1 MFRSGS
7 SSQALPAPILRQ
19 MSAPV
24 PADEAARLAALRAHH
39 LLDTEPEQAFDDLAR
54 IASIICGTPMATVTL
69 VDADRQWHKA
79 EIGLGETETP
89 RDEAF
94 CAYTILGSDPMVVS
108 DATHD
113 PRFAQFPNVTG
124 ERAIRFYAATPLHSA
139 DGYALGTLC
148 VLDRRP
154 RELTQEQADALTAL
168 GRQAEHLLEMRRSV
182 KALALTQRA
191 LAAGEERL
199 RRILETAGEGYVTI
213 NEHGCITAWNAQAET
228 MFGWTR
234 DEVLGMSLVETIIP
248 ERFADAHRAGLK
260 RFLDTG
266 EVRVMG
272 APVELIGRRR
282 DGREI
287 PLEVTIWATKTDGLV
302 EFSAFLREISERRRA
317 EQLVAL
323 LQQATAA
330 ANEAPGATEA
340 LGRCLDTVCAH
351 TGWPV
356 GHAWLRDEAED
367 VLRSTGRWHLDDPDR
382 FEKFRAV
389 TGKLSFEPSE
399 SVLGRDLGTGQAAW
413 ITCVL
418 DDDRFRRAEA
428 AAGAGLASGIT
439 FPVMIGSEVVAVL
452 EFFTTEPAEPDE
464 RLLDVM
470 GQVGIQ
476 LGRAVERERAARRER
491 ELTERE
497 RQLLAS
503 TGEGIFAIDLDGN
516 CTFANPAASELL
528 GFERDE
534 ILGASP
540 HGLFHHTRPDG
551 TPYPAAEC
559 RILRAMLAG
568 RAIRVDDELLW
579 RADGTPLEAEYSAV
593 PIVSDDQVL
602 GAVVTFTDIT
612 ERRAVERARSMAAE
626 QLERANVELREL
638 DQLRADFVA
647 TVSHELRT
655 PLTSIGGYAELLAD
669 GEAGPLGDQQ
679 QEWVAV
685 IDRNTRRLLTLI
697 EDLLTLS
704 RIEAGRF
711 TSDLRPVE
719 LGSLLE
725 CTVQAIRPAAAAR
738 DLELVADIDDPG
750 LAEADSVQLDRVLL
764 NLLSN
769 AVKFT
774 PVGGRVEV
782 TARQKD
788 GAAVIAVTDTGIG
801 IPLEEQPR
809 LFTRFFRSSTA
820 TEKAIQGTG
829 LGLVIVKNIID
840 QHGGEITVESV
851 PGEGTTVEVTLPLI
865 TSTT

>member
-1 MFRSGS
+1 
-7 SSQALPAPILRQ
+7 

-39 LLDTEPEQAFDDLAR
+39 LLDTEPEEAFDDLAR
-54 IASIICGTPMATVTL
+54 IASVICGTPIATVTL
-69 VDADRQWHKA
+69 IDADRQWHKA
-79 EIGLGETETP
+79 RIGLDDSESP
-89 RDEAF
+89 RDDAF
-94 CAYTILGSDPMVVS
+94 CAYTIVETGPMIVP
-108 DATHD
+108 DALED
-113 PRFAQFPNVTG
+113 ERFAAYPNVLG
-124 ERAIRFYAATPLHSA
+124 NPYIRFYAGTPLRST

-148 VLDRRP
+148 VIDRKP
-154 RELTQEQADALTAL
+154 RELTEEQMDALAAL
-168 GRQAEHLLEMRRSV
+168 GRQAEQLLELRRSV
-182 KALALTQRA
+182 NNLAVTQRA

-213 NEHGCITAWNAQAET
+213 NEHGCITAWNTRAEA
-228 MFGWTR
+228 MFGWAR
-234 DEVLGMSLVETIIP
+234 DEVLGLSLVETIIP
-248 ERFADAHRAGLK
+248 ERFADAHHAGLK
-260 RFLDTG
+260 RFLTTG
-266 EVRVMG
+266 EAHVIG
-272 APVELIGRRR
+272 APVELAGKRR

-287 PLEVTIWATKTDGLV
+287 PLEVTIWATRTDGLI
-302 EFSAFLREISERRRA
+302 EFSAFLREISDRKRA
-317 EQLVAL
+317 QQLVAL
-323 LQQATAA
+323 LQEATAA

-356 GHAWLRDEAED
+356 GHAWLRDQSGGH
-367 VLRSTGRWHLDDPDR
+367 LRSTGQWHLDDPGR
-382 FEKFRAV
+382 LVEFRAV
-389 TGKLSFEPSE
+389 TERLSFAPGE
-399 SVLGRDLGTGQAAW
+399 SVLGRELVPGQAAW
-413 ITCVL
+413 TTRVL
-418 DDDRFRRAEA
+418 DDDRFGRAEA
-428 AAGAGLASGIT
+428 AARAGLASGIS
-439 FPVMIGSEVVAVL
+439 FPVMVGSEAVAVL
-452 EFFTTEPAEPDE
+452 EFFTAEPVEPDKP
-464 RLLDVM
+464 LLDIM

-503 TGEGIFAIDLDGN
+503 TGEGIFAIDLDGC
-516 CTFANPAASELL
+516 CTFANPAAAELL
-528 GFERDE
+528 GFRREE
-534 ILGASP
+534 IVGGSP
-540 HGLFHHTRPDG
+540 HRLFHHTRPDG

-579 RADGTPLEAEYSAV
+579 RADGTPLEVEYSAV
-593 PIVSDDQVL
+593 PIVSGDQVL
-602 GAVVTFTDIT
+602 GGVVTFTDIT
-612 ERRAVERARSMAAE
+612 ERRAVERARGLAAE

-669 GEAGPLGDQQ
+669 GEAGPLRDQQ

-711 TSDLRPVE
+711 TSELRPIE
-719 LGSLLE
+719 LGGLLE
-725 CTVQAIRPAAAAR
+725 GSVQAIRPASAAR
-738 DLELVADIDDPG
+738 EQELVADIDDPG
-750 LAEADSVQLDRVLL
+750 LVEADAVQLDRAVL

-774 PVGGRVEV
+774 PVGGRVTI

-788 GAAVIAVTDTGIG
+788 GAAVIAVADTGIG
-801 IPLEEQPR
+801 IPPEEQPR

-820 TEKAIQGTG
+820 TERAIQGTG
-829 LGLVIVKNIID
+829 LGLVIVKNIVD
-840 QHGGEITVESV
+840 QHGGEIAVESAA
-851 PGEGTTVEVTLPLI
+851 GEGTTVTVTLPLI
-865 TSTT
+865 ASTR